1 MKKLKKFI
9 FPLLMIVA
17 IASFLA
23 YQKISADKDR
33 LPENIIAGNVRLE
46 MGRTDIAS
54 LYAGKIEDIF
64 VNEGDEVLV
73 GQDLVKLED
82 TQATTQLAAAKSAKM
97 RAEAALSAQKQ
108 KQANAQLDMQN
119 ARELYKEKLVSSS
132 ELKKRQIQAKAE
144 HSGIDAANAAVAE
157 ANAQVLRIENIHN
170 DMTLKSPL
178 DGTVEYRLADKGE
191 VVGAGMKI
199 ISVLDPTDVSAQ
211 IFVPVG
217 RLPEIAV
224 GDDARIVIDGLD
236 AVFPAKVSFIANQA
250 QFTPKYVE
258 TKSEREKLM
267 FRVKLVIDKDIAL
280 KYKHYLKG
288 GLTATAYISTNK
300 NFPEN
305 LTMKLP
311 KE

>member
-17 IASFLA
+17 IAGFLA
-23 YQKISADKDR
+23 YQKISADKDK

-64 VNEGDEVLV
+64 VNEGDEVLA

-82 TQATTQLAAAKSAKM
+82 TQATTQLAAATAAKM

-119 ARELYKEKLVSSS
+119 AQNLVSHS

-170 DMTLKSPL
+170 DMTLKAPI
-178 DGTVEYRLADKGE
+178 DGSVEYRLADKGE

-199 ISVLDPTDVSAQ
+199 ISLLDPSDISAQ

-305 LTMKLP
+305 LTVKLP

>member
-1 MKKLKKFI
+1 MKKLKKLV
-9 FPLLMIVA
+9 FPLLIIIA
-17 IASFLA
+17 ITSFLA

-54 LYAGKIEDIF
+54 LYAGKIEEIF
-64 VNEGDEVLV
+64 VNEGDEVLA

-82 TQATTQLAAAKSAKM
+82 TQASAQLAAATAAKM

-119 ARELYKEKLVSSS
+119 AQNLYKENLVSHS

-144 HSGIDAANAAVAE
+144 SSGIDAANAAVAE
-157 ANAQVLRIENIHN
+157 ANAQILRIENINN
-170 DMTLKSPL
+170 DMTLKAPI
-178 DGTVEYRLADKGE
+178 DGRVEYRLVDKGE

-199 ISVLDPTDVSAQ
+199 VSLLDPADISAQ

-217 RLPEIAV
+217 KLPEIAV
-224 GDDARIVIDGLD
+224 GDDARIVIDGMD

-305 LTMKLP
+305 LAVKLP

>member
-46 MGRTDIAS
+46 MGHTDIAS
-54 LYAGKIEDIF
+54 LYAGKIADIF
-64 VNEGDEVLV
+64 VNEGDEISV
-73 GQDLVKLED
+73 GQPLVKLED

-119 ARELYKEKLVSSS
+119 ARELYKENLVSSS

-170 DMTLKSPL
+170 DMTLKAPI
-178 DGTVEYRLADKGE
+178 DGSVEYRLADKGE

-199 ISVLDPTDVSAQ
+199 ISLLDPSDISAQ

-305 LTMKLP
+305 LTVKLP

>member
-17 IASFLA
+17 ITGFLA

-64 VNEGDEVLV
+64 VNEGDEVLA

-170 DMTLKSPL
+170 DMTLKAPI
-178 DGTVEYRLADKGE
+178 DGSVEYRLADKGE

-199 ISVLDPTDVSAQ
+199 ISLLDPSDISAQ

-224 GDDARIVIDGLD
+224 GDDARIVIDGMD

-267 FRVKLVIDKDIAL
+267 FRVKVVIDKDIAL

-305 LTMKLP
+305 LTVKLP

>member
-64 VNEGDEVLV
+64 VNEGDEVLA

-170 DMTLKSPL
+170 DMTLKAPI
-178 DGTVEYRLADKGE
+178 DGSVEYRLADKGE
-191 VVGAGMKI
+191 VVGVGMKI
-199 ISVLDPTDVSAQ
+199 ISLLDPSDISAQ
-211 IFVPVG
+211 IFVPVI

-224 GDDARIVIDGLD
+224 GDDARIVIDGMD

-305 LTMKLP
+305 LTVKLP

>member
-46 MGRTDIAS
+46 MGHTDIAS
-54 LYAGKIEDIF
+54 LYAGKIADIF
-64 VNEGDEVLV
+64 VNEGDEISV
-73 GQDLVKLED
+73 GQPLVKLED

-119 ARELYKEKLVSSS
+119 ARELYKENLVSSS

-170 DMTLKSPL
+170 DMTLKAPI
-178 DGTVEYRLADKGE
+178 DGSVEYRLADKGE

-199 ISVLDPTDVSAQ
+199 ISLLDPSDISAQ

-305 LTMKLP
+305 LAVKLP

>member
-17 IASFLA
+17 ITGFLA

-64 VNEGDEVLV
+64 VNEGDEVLA

-170 DMTLKSPL
+170 DMTLKAPI
-178 DGTVEYRLADKGE
+178 DGSVEYRLADKGE

-199 ISVLDPTDVSAQ
+199 ISLLDPSDISAQ

-224 GDDARIVIDGLD
+224 GDDARIVIDGMD
-236 AVFPAKVSFIANQA
+236 AVFPQKCRLLPTKHNLRPNMWKPKAN
-250 QFTPKYVE
+250 
-258 TKSEREKLM
+258 
-267 FRVKLVIDKDIAL
+267 
-280 KYKHYLKG
+280 G
-288 GLTATAYISTNK
+288 K
-300 NFPEN
+300 N
-305 LTMKLP
+305 
-311 KE
+311 

>member
-17 IASFLA
+17 IAGFLA

-64 VNEGDEVLV
+64 VNEGDEVLA

-170 DMTLKSPL
+170 DMTLKAPI
-178 DGTVEYRLADKGE
+178 DGSVEYRLADKGE

-199 ISVLDPTDVSAQ
+199 ISLLDPSDISAQ

-267 FRVKLVIDKDIAL
+267 FRVKLVVDKDIAL
-280 KYKHYLKG
+280 KYKRYLKG

-305 LTMKLP
+305 LAVKLP

>member
-9 FPLLMIVA
+9 FPLLMIIA
-17 IASFLA
+17 IAGFLA
-23 YQKISADKDR
+23 YQKISADKNR

-64 VNEGDEVLV
+64 VNEGDEVLA

-82 TQATTQLAAAKSAKM
+82 TQATTQLAAATAAKM

-224 GDDARIVIDGLD
+224 GDDARIAIDGQN

>member
-64 VNEGDEVLV
+64 VNEGDEISV
-73 GQDLVKLED
+73 GQPLVKLED
-82 TQATTQLAAAKSAKM
+82 TQAAAQLAAAQSAKA
-97 RAEAALSAQKQ
+97 RAEAALNAQKQ
-108 KQANAQLDMQN
+108 KQANADLDLKNAQN
-119 ARELYKEKLVSSS
+119 LYKENLVSTS
-132 ELKKRQIQAKAE
+132 ELQKRQIQVKAE
-144 HSGIDAANAAVAE
+144 KSGIDAARAAVDE
-157 ANAQVLRIENIHN
+157 ANAQMARIENINN

-199 ISVLDPTDVSAQ
+199 ISVLDPTDISAQ

-224 GDDARIVIDGLD
+224 GDDARLIIDGLD

-305 LTMKLP
+305 LTVKLP

>member
-64 VNEGDEVLV
+64 VNEGDEVLA

-119 ARELYKEKLVSSS
+119 ARELYKENLVSSS

-170 DMTLKSPL
+170 DMTLKAPI
-178 DGTVEYRLADKGE
+178 DGSVEYRLADKGE

-199 ISVLDPTDVSAQ
+199 ISLLDPSDISAQ
-211 IFVPVG
+211 IFVPVI

-224 GDDARIVIDGLD
+224 GDDSRIVIDGMD
-236 AVFPAKVSFIANQA
+236 AVFPAKVSIIANQA

-267 FRVKLVIDKDIAL
+267 FRVKVVIDKDIAL

-305 LTMKLP
+305 LAVKLP